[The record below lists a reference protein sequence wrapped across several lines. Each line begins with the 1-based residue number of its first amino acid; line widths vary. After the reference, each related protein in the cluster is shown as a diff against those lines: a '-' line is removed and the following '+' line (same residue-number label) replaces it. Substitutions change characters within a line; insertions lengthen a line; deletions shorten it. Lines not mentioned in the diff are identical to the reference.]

1 MTIVQEELAALAARL
16 RQGTVQ
22 VRGSRFGVG
31 SGVIWQPDGLIV
43 TNAHV
48 VAGSE
53 AIVELADGRSL
64 PACVVGK
71 APRQDLAL
79 LRVNAVDLAAA
90 ALGNSEQLRVG
101 ELVLAVGNPLGLV
114 GAVTTGIVA
123 ALPGVD
129 DADQPSWIQTDVR
142 LAPGNSGGPLA
153 DAQGRV
159 IGINS
164 MIVNGLGYAVPSR
177 AVQRFLQSALEAA

>member
-1 MTIVQEELAALAARL
+1 MTIIEEELAGLADRL
-16 RQGTVQ
+16 RQSTVQ
-22 VRGSRFGVG
+22 IRGSRFGVG

-53 AIVELADGRSL
+53 AIAELADGRSL
-64 PACVVGK
+64 PARVVCK
-71 APRQDLAL
+71 APRQDLAV
-79 LRVNAVDLAAA
+79 LRVNATDLAAA
-90 ALGNSEQLRVG
+90 AIGDSEQLRVG

-114 GAVTTGIVA
+114 GALATGIVA
-123 ALPGVD
+123 ALPGHRNPD
-129 DADQPSWIQTDVR
+129 PPTWIQTDVR
-142 LAPGNSGGPLA
+142 LAPGNSGGALA

-159 IGINS
+159 VGINS

-177 AVQRFLQSALEAA
+177 AVQHLLLSAQEAA